1 MSLTNEQLLA
11 QIQANMS
18 KLFSRLDEIH
28 GLVTGRTKEHHT
40 VAEAAEMFG
49 RSAYTI
55 RRWIA
60 GTPYVDSLAFGHRL
74 STIGGPPQSP
84 VIGLR
89 LDEQASVPS
98 RIA

>member
-11 QIQANMS
+11 QIQANIS

-55 RRWIA
+55 RRWITEGRLKASRVIDTGQRGRLVIHRDELQRLIGA
-60 GTPYVDSLAFGHRL
+60 GRGENL
-74 STIGGPPQSP
+74 
-84 VIGLR
+84 
-89 LDEQASVPS
+89 
-98 RIA
+98 